1 MGKAVTAT
9 CFSGLTEAQRQD
21 AEHFD
26 AHWREMVEHGQIELV
41 VPPDEEMW
49 RRDLGRSLGVTF
61 EWLGDLR
68 GKRVLELGC
77 GPGDY
82 TIIMARR
89 GADVTALDIAP
100 SSLHITRERAE
111 ASGVGGAVHVSW
123 MAAETLA
130 FRAATFD
137 WVVGFGLLHHADL
150 TALGPELVR
159 VLRSDGRAL
168 FREPLGTNPVLEF
181 ARNHLPY
188 RDKHH
193 SRNEHP
199 LKYDHI
205 HQVGRGFRSTRVRE
219 FYLFS
224 MISRAIG
231 GEMSFPAL
239 WSLDEWLIRRVPLT
253 RRWCRYVLV
262 EYAV

>member
-1 MGKAVTAT
+1 MTAT
-9 CFSGLTEAQRQD
+9 SFSGLTEAQRQD
-21 AEHFD
+21 AEHFGT
-26 AHWREMVEHGQIELV
+26 HWREMMERGKIELV

-49 RRDLGRSLGVTF
+49 RRDLGRSLRVTF

-68 GKRVLELGC
+68 GKCVLELGC

-82 TIIMARR
+82 TIMLARR
-89 GADVTALDIAP
+89 GADVMALDIAP
-100 SSLHITRERAE
+100 SSLRITRQRAE
-111 ASGVGGAVHVSW
+111 ASGVGGAVHVSG

-130 FRAATFD
+130 FPAAAFD
-137 WVVGFGLLHHADL
+137 WVVGFGLLHHADPA
-150 TALGPELVR
+150 ALGPELKR
-159 VLRSDGRAL
+159 VLRPNGHAI
-168 FREPLGTNPVLEF
+168 FREPLGTNPALEF

-193 SRNEHP
+193 SLNEHP
-199 LKYDHI
+199 LTYQQI
-205 HQVGRGFRSTRVRE
+205 RQVGQSFRSTRVRE

-224 MISRAIG
+224 MISRAVG

-239 WSLDEWLIRRVPLT
+239 WSLDEWLIRRIPPT

>member
-1 MGKAVTAT
+1 MTRT
-9 CFSGLTEAQRQD
+9 SFSGLTEAQRQD
-21 AEHFD
+21 VEHFD
-26 AHWREMVEHGQIELV
+26 THWREMMERGKIDLV
-41 VPPDEEMW
+41 VPPADEMW
-49 RRDLGRSLGVTF
+49 QRDLGRSLRVTF

-82 TIIMARR
+82 TIMMARC
-89 GADVTALDIAP
+89 GADVTALDIAL
-100 SSLHITRERAE
+100 SSLHITRQRAG
-111 ASGVGGAVHVSW
+111 ASGVSDVVHVSW
-123 MAAETLA
+123 MVAETLA
-130 FRAATFD
+130 FPDATFD
-137 WVVGFGLLHHADL
+137 WVVGFGLLHHADPA
-150 TALGPELVR
+150 ALGPELKR
-159 VLRSDGRAL
+159 VLRPGGRAL

-193 SRNEHP
+193 SLNEHP
-199 LKYDHI
+199 LTYEHI
-205 HQVGRGFRSTRVRE
+205 QLLGRSFRSTRVRE

-224 MISRAIG
+224 MISRALG

-239 WSLDEWLIRRVPLT
+239 WSLDEWLIRHIPPT

-262 EYAV
+262 EYVV